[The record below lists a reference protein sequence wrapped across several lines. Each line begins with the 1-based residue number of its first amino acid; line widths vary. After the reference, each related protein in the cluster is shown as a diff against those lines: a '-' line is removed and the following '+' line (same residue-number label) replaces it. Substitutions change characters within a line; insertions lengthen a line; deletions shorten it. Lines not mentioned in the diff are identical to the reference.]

1 MTDPAFSLLA
11 NETAKRAEGA
21 SGDLL
26 AGGLVATTEALDDIG
41 SWPGY
46 QPTPL
51 RGLKAVAQ
59 SMGVARVWY
68 KDEGQR
74 FGVMSFK
81 PLGAGYG
88 VSRIVTRELTLE
100 TGVPVTSEDLLSGTL
115 RDRSSRITVACATDG
130 NHGRAVAWAA
140 GEFGCRAVVY
150 LASHVSPGRE
160 RAIASY
166 GAEVIRTS
174 GNHDDAVRQA
184 ASEASREGWHLVSET
199 ANASSRVIAHDILVG
214 YSTLLHEAANQWPA
228 DEPPT
233 HMFVQSGVGGLAAA
247 CSAYAEARWGHER
260 PVLVVVEPQEAC
272 SIYRSVEAG
281 ERVAIGGEFDTVMAG
296 LAAGEVSEYAW
307 PLLRDGTDFLVTI
320 GDESAIGTMRLLAK
334 ERPPIAAGE
343 SGVAGLAAAMLVAQD
358 DEARVKVG
366 LTAESRILTIGTEGA
381 TDAAVYER
389 LVGVSSSES

>member
-1 MTDPAFSLLA
+1 MTDLAFSLLVNQSA
-11 NETAKRAEGA
+11 ERGEGA

-26 AGGLVATTEALDDIG
+26 TGGLVATTAALDDIS

-81 PLGAGYG
+81 PLGAGYC
-88 VSRIVTRELTLE
+88 VSQIVIREMMLE
-100 TGVPVTSEDLLSGTL
+100 TGVPVTSKDLLSGTL
-115 RDRSSRITVACATDG
+115 RDRSSRITVVCATDG

-140 GEFGCRAVVY
+140 GKFGCRAVVY

-166 GAEVIRTS
+166 GVEVIRTS
-174 GNHDDAVRQA
+174 GNHDEAVRQA
-184 ASEASREGWHLVSET
+184 AKEASHEGWHLVSET
-199 ANASSRVIAHDILVG
+199 ANASTRVIAHDILVG
-214 YSTLLHEAANQWPA
+214 YSTLLHEATNQWPA

-247 CSAYAEARWGHER
+247 CSAYAEARWGHKR
-260 PVLVVVEPQEAC
+260 PVLVLVEPQVAC

-307 PLLRDGTDFLVTI
+307 PLLRDGADFTMTI
-320 GDESAIGTMRLLAK
+320 GDDSAIGTMRLLAK
-334 ERPPIAAGE
+334 ERPPIVAGE
-343 SGVAGLAAAMLVAQD
+343 SGVAGLAGAMSVAQD

-381 TDAAVYER
+381 TDAAIYQR
-389 LVGVSSSES
+389 LVGAVGSR